1 MTTNPTRSTTQSL
14 DAIAKQQ
21 AMDKAIETA
30 RKAMFR
36 DSLKTTNSGD
46 DFFETSVWGIRQLVE
61 TVFEAAYH
69 EGLHTGYR
77 QGRAHACKE
86 ADGQPAPSSPNNPTI
101 HTDRA

>member
-1 MTTNPTRSTTQSL
+1 MTTNPTNSL
-14 DAIAKQQ
+14 DAIAKEH

-30 RKAMFR
+30 RKTMFR
-36 DSLKTTNSGD
+36 DSLDTTNSGD

-61 TVFEAAYH
+61 AVFEAAYH

-86 ADGQPAPSSPNNPTI
+86 TTGQPAPSSPTNHAIN
-101 HTDRA
+101 H